1 MIVQYTNVYFKLWI
15 AVCLPSVC
23 LQVCGRWL
31 KLQEG
36 TNWHLWCPNLI
47 SYKSNPIPLV
57 FGQVWIRLKPQK
69 KSKEQSL
76 LQESI
81 WTDQRF
87 WIHRNWSKKKAKRRP
102 FETKLLSKWKAVLN
116 SIEVVEENKWKP
128 FARNRMKHHLQR
140 SQSQPLL
147 LWSRSALLWIRSE
160 ALMDL
165 QKTYT

>member
-1 MIVQYTNVYFKLWI
+1 MRSLAEASRRNKLD
-15 AVCLPSVC
+15 LF
-23 LQVCGRWL
+23 
-31 KLQEG
+31 
-36 TNWHLWCPNLI
+36 CPNLI
-47 SYKSNPIPLV
+47 RYKSNPTPLV
-57 FGQVWIRLKPQK
+57 FGQVWIRLKSQK

-76 LQESI
+76 
-81 WTDQRF
+81 F
-87 WIHRNWSKKKAKRRP
+87 WQKAFGQIKGFEFIETEAKRKAKRRP

-140 SQSQPLL
+140 QPL
-147 LWSRSALLWIRSE
+147 LLWIRSE